1 MPKPSR
7 KVLAA
12 APVAVVEEMAE
23 EVEEVEEAEA
33 PSPVEESPRSLTEV
47 GRQDTPAAGALMN
60 LLTPSP
66 REGKPMDKCAAKAYA
81 NTDHILFILR
91 VPLRLIRSEVSEG
104 DGGEG
109 AAADGAAAAEGAGWA
124 EAHRALTCTLRAGL
138 ALELPGDADAE
149 GESSP

>member
-1 MPKPSR
+1 MTGGPPPRRMPKPGR
-7 KVLAA
+7 KAA
-12 APVAVVEEMAE
+12 APVAVVEEIVE

-33 PSPVEESPRSLTEV
+33 PSPVEGSPRSLAEV

-66 REGKPMDKCAAKAYA
+66 REGKPMDKCAR
-81 NTDHILFILR
+81 TSTRLHTFFILR

-109 AAADGAAAAEGAGWA
+109 AAAEGADS
-124 EAHRALTCTLRAGL
+124 L

-149 GESSP
+149 AEPSP